1 MSQQGRIRLV
11 AAIAFAVTLPV
22 TVLTG
27 WNGAPWW
34 APILLMAGVI
44 ISETAVVHLAFGRQR
59 YTFSLTEGVIASAY
73 VLQPGAWAVIAVA
86 VGSAVAFR
94 ARRQP
99 YLKLQ
104 FNVAQL
110 TTATALGA
118 GLAHYLGGGVE
129 AAASGMGLFFLVNNS
144 LVAAAVSIMTG
155 QRTLSILW
163 NSAPIGAIHSA
174 ATSSLGVL
182 AAWLAVNQPLGL
194 VGVVSP
200 VLVLWLSYDE
210 QTARAAEAR
219 LFAEL
224 ARGQEEAAGRSIDT
238 SAQVVVTAAARLFG
252 GADVEM
258 VLLAEDG
265 AVRYAGDEFGVK
277 QRRSVDLV
285 AFDEPWVH
293 RVLGARGVRT
303 GIEDGRPFC
312 SALIGEPGQPLAAI
326 IARRPARAAGF
337 GRREIML
344 ATVLVKQAESWL
356 SVAELTA
363 ARDDAVG
370 RAAAADQAARALGDL
385 GAHTAPSLVVLR
397 ESAGRLARLA
407 TSPGGDD
414 PVGDIVHELHAVERA
429 VASLLGAIALAAEP
443 DIAQGTSSRAAVS
456 DASFPAVSRG
466 VTDWTT
472 TGVVDDAE
480 MLS

>member
-1 MSQQGRIRLV
+1 VSQSTRVRVLAG
-11 AAIAFAVTLPV
+11 AAAAVTLPV
-22 TVLTG
+22 AILTG

-34 APILLMAGVI
+34 APVLLAVGVMV
-44 ISETAVVHLAFGRQR
+44 SEIAVVHLAFGRQGW
-59 YTFSLTEGVIASAY
+59 TFSLTEGAIAAAY
-73 VLQPGAWAVIAVA
+73 VLRPGAWAVIAVVLGA
-86 VGSAVAFR
+86 TIALRF
-94 ARRQP
+94 RRQP
-99 YLKLQ
+99 ALKLQ

-110 TTATALGA
+110 AAGTALGA
-118 GLAHYLGGGVE
+118 WLAAYLGGGVE
-129 AAASGMGLFFLVNNS
+129 GAAAGMGVFFLVNNG
-144 LVAAAVSIMTG
+144 LVAGAVAVMTS
-155 QRTLSILW
+155 QRTLAILW
-163 NSAPIGAIHSA
+163 DSAPIGAIHST

-182 AAWLAVNQPLGL
+182 AAWLAMHQPLGL

-200 VLVLWLSYDE
+200 IFVLWLSYDE

-224 ARGQEEAAGRSIDT
+224 ARGQEEATGRSIDT
-238 SAQVVVTAAARLFG
+238 SAQVVITAAARLFG

-265 AVRYAGDEFGVK
+265 AVRYAGDEFGVRH
-277 QRRSVDLV
+277 RRSVDLN

-293 RVLGARGVRT
+293 RVLGSRGVRT
-303 GIEDGRPFC
+303 GLDDDRPYC
-312 SALIGEPGQPLAAI
+312 SALIGEPDNPLAAI
-326 IARRPARAAGF
+326 IARRPAGAAGF

-344 ATVLVKQAESWL
+344 AGVLVAQAESWL
-356 SVAELTA
+356 SVAELAA
-363 ARDDAVG
+363 ARDDAVD

-385 GAHTAPSLVVLR
+385 GAHTTPALVVLR

-443 DIAQGTSSRAAVS
+443 EIGRTAADIAEPATAA
-456 DASFPAVSRG
+456 PAPARG

-472 TGVVDDAE
+472 TGVLVDAE
-480 MLS
+480 MSS